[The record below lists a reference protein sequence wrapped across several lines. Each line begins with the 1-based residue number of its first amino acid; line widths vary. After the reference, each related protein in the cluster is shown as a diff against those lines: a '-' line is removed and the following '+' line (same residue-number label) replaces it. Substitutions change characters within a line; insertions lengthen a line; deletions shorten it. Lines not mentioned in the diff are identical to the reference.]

1 MPPGFRAH
9 WVSGHGCVLKGREGG
24 WLCLPTK
31 KQAQRLAL
39 VQSGL
44 TLRQAQMGRQGLSCE
59 QLQLSALGSG
69 AEGADRQVFVVSP
82 RRRRRLWPVL
92 GGEE

>member
-31 KQAQRLAL
+31 KLRPRDWPWFIQASRFA
-39 VQSGL
+39 GP
-44 TLRQAQMGRQGLSCE
+44 RREGRALSCE
-59 QLQLSALGSG
+59 QLQLSTLGSG
-69 AEGADRQVFVVSP
+69 VEGADRQVFVVSP
-82 RRRRRLWPVL
+82 RR
-92 GGEE
+92 